1 MQGTDNVWY
10 IFRASATYLSLLK
23 IAESGK
29 RFRVIVVDSK
39 PHLEGRNSLLPQL
52 RAAGINCSYIHIN
65 AIGYIMKEVVITF
78 DAHDSQLLDSCLGHE
93 NNSGGVL
100 HL

>member
-1 MQGTDNVWY
+1 MQGKKKY
-10 IFRASATYLSLLK
+10 IHLLRASATYQSLLK

-52 RAAGINCSYIHIN
+52 RAAGISCSYIHIN
-65 AIGYIMKEVVITF
+65 AIGYIMKEVHNSNYYYHWI
-78 DAHDSQLLDSCLGHE
+78 LYLGHKD
-93 NNSGGVL
+93 NSGGVL